1 MNSNILQSIGLG
13 NLDIAYLFLILLVFI
28 VVLFVIIDSADE
40 KVKSVTEKDK

>member
-28 VVLFVIIDSADE
+28 VVLFIIIILQM
-40 KVKSVTEKDK
+40 KKLKPVTEKDK